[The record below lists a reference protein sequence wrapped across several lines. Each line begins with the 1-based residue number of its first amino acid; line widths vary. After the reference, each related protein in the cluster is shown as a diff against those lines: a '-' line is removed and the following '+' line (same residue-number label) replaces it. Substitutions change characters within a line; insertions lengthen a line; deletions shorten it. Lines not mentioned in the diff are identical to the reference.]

1 MNKTLIL
8 STAYAIN
15 LMFFSFLIIICTIFG
30 HSSLAAEIGLVFSVA
45 SSMNLLFSYNIKN
58 LVLLDN
64 NQRFALKVFSFRVF
78 SGLIV
83 ITFLFLIL
91 FFYKPNFFSNKIIIT
106 IVVIIIQQSLIEI
119 VLFLNEIKKNLKIFK
134 YYNLLYIFNICLISL
149 NIFFLNNKYLKEI
162 LYLVA
167 FMNFLILFFFVDFK
181 IFFKIKLFKIIN
193 PVLKLFELSSSI
205 TIVLS
210 IFFWRFFIYM
220 NYEKEISGILFSSFA
235 IGSFS
240 STLFNFVIG
249 PSVIKKKKEINLYT
263 KIYLIIIL
271 FLLMI
276 LLFFYKLNYF
286 YVNLSYLKSFFIEA
300 TFYSVFGSIFMLIAA
315 ICRLYYFEYK
325 NDRKNIYKLDIL
337 NGFLISMIPLILSL
351 INKDLIKYA
360 YLLASTVTFIT
371 FYFFY
376 RLKIKSSSN
385 DI

>member
-15 LMFFSFLIIICTIFG
+15 LMFFSFLMIICTIFG

-45 SSMNLLFSYNIKN
+45 SSINLLFSYNIKN

-64 NQRFALKVFSFRVF
+64 NQRFALKVLSFRF
-78 SGLIV
+78 LSGLIL

-91 FFYKPNFFSNKIIIT
+91 FFYKTNFFSNKIIIA
-106 IVVIIIQQSLIEI
+106 IVIIIIQQSLIEI

-134 YYNLLYIFNICLISL
+134 YYNLLYIFNIFLISL

-162 LYLVA
+162 LYLIA
-167 FMNFLILFFFVDFK
+167 FMNFLILFFFVDLK
-181 IFFKIKLFKIIN
+181 IFFKIKLFKIID

-249 PSVIKKKKEINLYT
+249 PSVIKKKK
-263 KIYLIIIL
+263 K
-271 FLLMI
+271 
-276 LLFFYKLNYF
+276 
-286 YVNLSYLKSFFIEA
+286 
-300 TFYSVFGSIFMLIAA
+300 
-315 ICRLYYFEYK
+315 
-325 NDRKNIYKLDIL
+325 
-337 NGFLISMIPLILSL
+337 
-351 INKDLIKYA
+351 
-360 YLLASTVTFIT
+360 
-371 FYFFY
+371 
-376 RLKIKSSSN
+376 
-385 DI
+385 